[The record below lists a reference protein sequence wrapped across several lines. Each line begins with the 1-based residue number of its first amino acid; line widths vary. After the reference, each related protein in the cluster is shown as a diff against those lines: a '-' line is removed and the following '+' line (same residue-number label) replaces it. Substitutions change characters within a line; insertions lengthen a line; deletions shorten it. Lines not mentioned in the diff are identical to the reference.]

1 MSYNQSQFGGLM
13 SKTVAFHLQKGG
25 VGKTTIS
32 GTLACQSALE
42 GHKTLILDCDP
53 QGNLSSWFLK
63 EPPKFELSD
72 VLQGRCYVGN
82 AIVAAPELEN
92 LSILPTFGIGGT
104 LKNYSETK
112 LAEEPFILQD
122 LVKEF
127 ALMSKLK
134 GNSNVVSYENHQVIE
149 HKDSIGWDIL
159 IQMELLTPLDEYIQ
173 KKKALPRQEIIKLGI
188 DLCKAKPGWIA
199 AVGDTVV
206 VTLPPISL
214 LDHDFID
221 EARTKSF
228 FESGRWT
235 AADREAMY
243 RRAYNQMFS
252 HGFTRANIRSAE
264 NNADAQFRG
273 MLRAMGFEN
282 IIIRFEK
289 E

>member
-1 MSYNQSQFGGLM
+1 MAVGSDKKIEITPEQITAIKAIGQWEFLSVSDEELVD
-13 SKTVAFHLQKGG
+13 TVRRGFFRDDHL
-25 VGKTTIS
+25 VRIYY
-32 GTLACQSALE
+32 GTMR
-42 GHKTLILDCDP
+42 
-53 QGNLSSWFLK
+53 F
-63 EPPKFELSD
+63 
-72 VLQGRCYVGN
+72 
-82 AIVAAPELEN
+82 
-92 LSILPTFGIGGT
+92 
-104 LKNYSETK
+104 
-112 LAEEPFILQD
+112 
-122 LVKEF
+122 
-127 ALMSKLK
+127 
-134 GNSNVVSYENHQVIE
+134 
-149 HKDSIGWDIL
+149 
-159 IQMELLTPLDEYIQ
+159 
-173 KKKALPRQEIIKLGI
+173 GI
-188 DLCKAKPGWIA
+188 DLGKAKPGWIA